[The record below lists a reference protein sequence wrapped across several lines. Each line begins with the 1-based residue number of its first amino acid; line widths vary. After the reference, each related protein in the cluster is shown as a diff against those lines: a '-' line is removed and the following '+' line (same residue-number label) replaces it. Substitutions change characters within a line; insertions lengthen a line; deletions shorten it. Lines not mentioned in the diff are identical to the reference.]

1 MVMKLSSFEKKAL
14 NNMVQNFSLE
24 DLMRVIDE
32 LSIVAW
38 DQKMQRPSLESWLSN
53 FTGKVFGDDNKEKIL
68 ALLILMNY
76 TYYSEK
82 EVRELCKCS
91 YNAFIHEMLHESCQT
106 DDISSSISE
115 IINTTYFSP
124 LGNPSESGCTIAYLF
139 RQENDISLKR
149 FSPNA
154 INDSKYRVFID
165 DVTLSGNQVTTYLND
180 VEVDEENT
188 ILILLIASETAINY
202 IHHQYPY
209 IKIINP
215 VQLDERSRC
224 FTEESFLF
232 SSKEMHDLLPLAK
245 KLCEEYDAPLS
256 EYGPFGYD
264 GGAYLFGFYYNTP
277 NNTLP
282 IIWSK
287 ENGWKPAFE
296 RHTKKYSQENK
307 SRELNYV

>member
-124 LGNPSESGCTIAYLF
+124 LGNVLQIH
-139 RQENDISLKR
+139 
-149 FSPNA
+149 
-154 INDSKYRVFID
+154 
-165 DVTLSGNQVTTYLND
+165 
-180 VEVDEENT
+180 
-188 ILILLIASETAINY
+188 Y
-202 IHHQYPY
+202 IP
-209 IKIINP
+209 I
-215 VQLDERSRC
+215 
-224 FTEESFLF
+224 
-232 SSKEMHDLLPLAK
+232 LPLCQQFKANFQTQK
-245 KLCEEYDAPLS
+245 SVRQYCPRSIQFPLKFLLQHLLR
-256 EYGPFGYD
+256 PFRL
-264 GGAYLFGFYYNTP
+264 AAR
-277 NNTLP
+277 
-282 IIWSK
+282 
-287 ENGWKPAFE
+287 KP
-296 RHTKKYSQENK
+296 
-307 SRELNYV
+307 